1 MRTSRQRG
9 PVALVAALCVVGGL
23 MLPAAGAQAIEP
35 GAGTVLSD
43 RLELIAELPIA
54 ADTGTDGGGAG
65 AADPS
70 AVEAQLDAHADD
82 LSVAVDGP
90 GSLQVIDGRIAVTV
104 RYSAGPDDTD
114 IARLSALA
122 EVQVSSPLFGLASAL
137 VAPSDLRAVA
147 DLPGVVAVDESPE
160 SAVGTTSAELAAQ
173 PAEAVAAGDCRS
185 VPANLRAPLNVDLTA
200 SLHGLDGSGVVVGV
214 ISDSFATRTTAAT
227 TPEDDVR
234 NGVLPGPG
242 NPCGYEQPVRVIT
255 DSKTPRSDEGRA
267 MVQLVHQIAP
277 GATLLFATD
286 GTDEATFAKAMNDL
300 AAAGATVIV
309 DDVMQFDDP
318 VFQNGPLGWT
328 VDRLAEQGVT
338 YLSSAGNYT
347 VTGAAGTPSAGY
359 SIGSWEGDYRPTACP
374 AEVTAILP
382 GQGITSGD
390 CLDFDPGGGTD
401 AYDRLQFSAPDA
413 PDRYT
418 TFIMNWSEP
427 YGSAQGSFRF
437 GVVAADGKA
446 DMIPAG
452 APRIPIAYVTDAIQQ
467 GELKFFVVRDTS
479 GGAAAEVTPRVR
491 LLFDA
496 PTQLQD
502 AQWFRSQGGD
512 VVGATLGGH
521 ASAAGALAVAAA
533 PASAPTAVES
543 FSSTGPTTVYFDFD
557 PTRTPKSVPLPV
569 AEVRP
574 KPDVTSVDAGFTDF
588 FGAAAGDGRY
598 VFSGTSAAAPAAAG
612 VIALG
617 KQAAPGADV
626 ARLRADLMATA
637 RPLDGTLPGFRSA
650 DLSGAGLIDAAAFV
664 DALVAAPPGPSPAPT
679 AHPVATEQLAATG
692 SPSAAWTLMVS
703 GLAVAV
709 VAVGALGMRRRRSA
723 K

>member
-1 MRTSRQRG
+1 MIGVPRRRG
-9 PVALVAALCVVGGL
+9 PVALLAVLGMVGGL
-23 MLPAAGAQAIEP
+23 ALSATAAQAADP
-35 GAGTVLSD
+35 GAAHVLSD
-43 RLELIAELPIA
+43 RLELIAGLPLA
-54 ADTGTDGGGAG
+54 RTPADGDRT
-65 AADPS
+65 DPS
-70 AVEAQLDAHADD
+70 GVEAQLDAHADD

-104 RYSAGPDDTD
+104 RYAVGPDDTD
-114 IARLSALA
+114 VERLSALA
-122 EVQVSSPLFGLASAL
+122 EVQASSPLFGLASAL

-147 DLPGVVAVDESPE
+147 ELRGVVAVDESPE
-160 SAVGTTSAELAAQ
+160 AAVGSTAAELAAQ
-173 PAEAVAAGDCRS
+173 PAAAAGEDCRS
-185 VPANLRAPLNVDLTA
+185 VPANLRAPLNADLAA
-200 SLHGLDGSGVVVGV
+200 SLHGVGGSGVVVGV
-214 ISDSFATRTTAAT
+214 ISNSFAMSASAAT
-227 TPEDDVR
+227 TPADDVR
-234 NGVLPGPG
+234 AGVLPGPG
-242 NPCGYEQPVRVIT
+242 NPCGYEQPVRVLY
-255 DSKTPRSDEGRA
+255 DSKTPATDEGRA

-277 GATLLFATD
+277 GASLLFATS
-286 GTDEATFAKAMNDL
+286 GTDEMTFAQAMKDL

-347 VTGAAGTPSAGY
+347 MIGAAGTPSAGY
-359 SIGSWEGDYRPTACP
+359 PIGSWEGDYRPTACP
-374 AEVTAILP
+374 GEVEALFP

-390 CLDFDPGGGTD
+390 CLDFDPGEGRD

-413 PDRYT
+413 ADRYA
-418 TFIMNWSEP
+418 TFIMNWTEP

-437 GVVAADGKA
+437 GVVTADGTA
-446 DMIPAG
+446 DVIPAATHG
-452 APRIPIAYVTDAIQQ
+452 IPIAYATDAVQQ
-467 GELKFFVVRDTS
+467 GELRFFVVRDTS
-479 GGAAAEVTPRVR
+479 AGAPAEVTPRIR

-512 VVGATLGGH
+512 VVGATLAGH

-533 PASAPTAVES
+533 PATAPTAVES
-543 FSSTGPTTVYFDFD
+543 FSSAGPTTVYFDFD

-574 KPDVTSVDAGFTDF
+574 KPDVTSVDRGFTDF
-588 FGAAAGDGRY
+588 FDEEVGEGRY
-598 VFSGTSAAAPAAAG
+598 VFTGTSAAAPAAAG

-626 ARLRADLMATA
+626 TQLRSALLATA
-637 RPLDGTLPGFRSA
+637 RPLDGTLPGFRPS
-650 DLSGAGLIDAAAFV
+650 DLSGAGLLDASAFV
-664 DALVAAPPGPSPAPT
+664 DALVAGSPSPTPT
-679 AHPVATEQLAATG
+679 AHPVATAELAATG
-692 SPSAAWTLMVS
+692 SSALVPALVAT
-703 GLAVAV
+703 GLAL
-709 VAVGALGMRRRRSA
+709 GALALGGAGIRRRRSA